1 MGERKP
7 ISKKLRFEVFK
18 RDKFTCQYCGA
29 QAPEVV
35 LEVDHIVPISQ
46 GGTND
51 IMNLVT
57 SCFDCNRGKGKKILS
72 DDSTVKKAKRQA
84 DMMQERKEQV
94 EMIAEWQQEMLNVS
108 ETELDTLEDLIQIYY
123 PERELSDHGR
133 AKYRRLIKRFSYL
146 TVYNALETAL
156 TKYSDLELAGEK
168 VGGICYNISSDFDK
182 KRRLD
187 IWIDKEVYLQLMEFI
202 GNHNAGDA
210 VSVMLEYVM
219 TRDGDNN
226 E

>member
-1 MGERKP
+1 MAERKP
-7 ISKKLRFEVFK
+7 ISKKMRFEVFK

-57 SCFDCNRGKGKKILS
+57 SCFDCNRGKGKKVLS

-94 EMIAEWQQEMLNVS
+94 EMIAEWQQEMLHVS
-108 ETELDTLEDLIQIYY
+108 ETELDTLDDLIQIFY
-123 PERELSDHGR
+123 PESGLTDHGR

-146 TVYNALETAL
+146 VVYNALEKAL
-156 TKYSDLELAGEK
+156 TTYSDLARADEK

-182 KRRLD
+182 KRKLD

-202 GNHNAGDA
+202 GNHNVGDA
-210 VSVMLEYVM
+210 VSTMLEYVM
-219 TRDGDNN
+219 AKAGDNN